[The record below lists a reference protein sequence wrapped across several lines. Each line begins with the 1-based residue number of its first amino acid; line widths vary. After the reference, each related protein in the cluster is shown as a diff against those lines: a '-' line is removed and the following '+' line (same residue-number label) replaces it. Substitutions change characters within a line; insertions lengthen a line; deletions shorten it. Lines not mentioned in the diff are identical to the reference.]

1 MSTRSVSGT
10 PPSGVPVESSL
21 VPEDGAATTSPS
33 EGQQTADLADGI
45 DQHAGPQHGGPPGGD
60 GYRTRFT
67 AMGPGGVPLGAPDY
81 GAPGGL
87 AFGVGP
93 ESKVA
98 VQDLVL
104 DASPDLFARVQ
115 AGFTALDLCVDHP
128 R

>member
-21 VPEDGAATTSPS
+21 VPEDGGATTAPH
-33 EGQQTADLADGI
+33 GDQQTVDLADGI
-45 DQHAGPQHGGPPGGD
+45 DPHGGPPGGD
-60 GYRTRFT
+60 GYRARFT
-67 AMGPGGVPLGAPDY
+67 AMGPGGVVPLGAPDY

-93 ESKVA
+93 ESRVA

-104 DASPDLFARVQ
+104 DAGPDLFARVQ